1 MKLIKKYMQLF
12 TTIFFII
19 TSYISFS
26 YSNLFYNST
35 HSPDFYKYRNYF
47 NYYSGL
53 QDSTSLEQGN
63 LYFYFVSKIIESR
76 SDLLNVR
83 NYYEG
88 ISNSVQLANLF
99 IYLVGVVGLYKLL
112 SFRGYSKIK
121 ILFSLSILNF
131 FPPAIALRLILKP
144 EILIFTLFVW
154 SLYCIEV
161 YLENKDYFFLLNFIG
176 LISLI
181 ITTKVATGVIVSLFY
196 LIYFYKD
203 IINENLKTI
212 LLGFFLL
219 MFLFLSLSY
228 ENYLINDVLFFDHE
242 ISEEY
247 KFKADKS
254 FVYNLSLRDIIFSPY
269 PEFHNNSLLSIVVLE
284 TFNDHF
290 NLYWDNDES
299 VFAQGS
305 IVFFKENLKIY
316 LSILLTTFFYLTA
329 FWLARKNKKLYTLS
343 PLVGI
348 FVMTSFSLFILFE
361 PETGDMLKNYYYS
374 FLLILSF
381 IFIVNYFLNKNNVFF
396 IIFIGLTIS
405 TFLIY
410 GFPKNYDDLMIE
422 RINLQNETSF
432 TCNLNSYLIGSIE
445 NNCYKH
451 ETSFCEDVF
460 KNYTKPELVNGQLVE
475 NSFEKIYV
483 YEFMKDEVSKEIT
496 SYNDCVEYLKNGWK
510 PLTLYKIENR
520 MPFISVFLFYY
531 LIVTSV
537 LRKKVDINYF
547 W

>member
-1 MKLIKKYMQLF
+1 MKLFKKYKQHL

-53 QDSTSLEQGN
+53 QESTSLEQGN

-76 SDLLNVR
+76 SDLLNIR

-88 ISNSVQLANLF
+88 ISNSVQLANFL
-99 IYLVGVVGLYKLL
+99 IYFVGVVGLYKLL
-112 SFRGYSKIK
+112 SFREYSKIK
-121 ILFSLSILNF
+121 ILYSLSILNF

-144 EILIFTLFVW
+144 EILIFTLFIW

-161 YLENKDYFFLLNFIG
+161 YLESKDNFFLLNFIG
-176 LISLI
+176 LLSLI
-181 ITTKVATGVIVSLFY
+181 ITTKVTTGVIVSLFY

-203 IINENLKTI
+203 ILKENLKTI
-212 LLGFFLL
+212 FLGFFLL
-219 MFLFLSLSY
+219 VFLFISLSF
-228 ENYLINDVLFFDHE
+228 ENYLINDVFFFDHK

-247 KFKADKS
+247 KFKADLS
-254 FVYNLSLRDIIFSPY
+254 FVYNLSLSDVIFNPY
-269 PEFHNNSLLSIVVLE
+269 PEFHSNSLIGIVLLE

-290 NLYWDNDES
+290 NLYWNNDES

-305 IVFFKENLKIY
+305 IVFFKSNLKIY

-329 FWLARKNKKLYTLS
+329 LWLARKNKKLYTLS
-343 PLVGI
+343 PLIGI
-348 FVMTSFSLFILFE
+348 FVMTSFSLFILFQ

-396 IIFIGLTIS
+396 IIFIVLTIS
-405 TFLIY
+405 TFTIY

-432 TCNLNSYLIGSIE
+432 TCNLNSYLIESIE
-445 NNCYKH
+445 NNCYRH
-451 ETSFCEDVF
+451 ETSFCENVF
-460 KNYTKPELVNGQLVE
+460 KNYTKPELVNGLLVE
-475 NSFEKIYV
+475 NSFEKVSV
-483 YEFMKDEVSKEIT
+483 YEFKKDEVSKEIT
-496 SYNDCVEYLKNGWK
+496 SYNDCVKYLNNDWK

-520 MPFISVFLFYY
+520 MPFISVVLFYY

-537 LRKKVDINYF
+537 LRKIKVDINYF
-547 W
+547 

>member
-1 MKLIKKYMQLF
+1 MKLFKKYKQHL

-53 QDSTSLEQGN
+53 QESTSLEQGN

-76 SDLLNVR
+76 SDLLNIR

-88 ISNSVQLANLF
+88 ISNSIQLANFL

-112 SFRGYSKIK
+112 SFREYSKIK
-121 ILFSLSILNF
+121 ILYSLSILNF

-144 EILIFTLFVW
+144 EILIFTLFIW

-161 YLENKDYFFLLNFIG
+161 YLESKDYFFLLNFIG
-176 LISLI
+176 LLSLI

-203 IINENLKTI
+203 ILKENLKTI

-219 MFLFLSLSY
+219 VFLFISLSY
-228 ENYLINDVLFFDHE
+228 ENYLINDVYFFDHK

-247 KFKADKS
+247 KFKADIS
-254 FVYNLSLRDIIFSPY
+254 FVYNLSLSDVIFNPY
-269 PEFHNNSLLSIVVLE
+269 PEFHSNSLIGIVVLE

-290 NLYWDNDES
+290 NLYWNNDES

-305 IVFFKENLKIY
+305 IVFFKNNLKIY

-329 FWLARKNKKLYTLS
+329 LWLARKNKKLYTLS
-343 PLVGI
+343 PLIGI
-348 FVMTSFSLFILFE
+348 FVMTSFSLFILFQ

-396 IIFIGLTIS
+396 IIFIVLTIS
-405 TFLIY
+405 TFTIY

-432 TCNLNSYLIGSIE
+432 TCYLNSYLIGSIE
-445 NNCYKH
+445 NNCYRH
-451 ETSFCEDVF
+451 ETSFCENVF
-460 KNYTKPELVNGQLVE
+460 KNYTKPELVNGILVE
-475 NSFEKIYV
+475 NSFEKISV
-483 YEFMKDEVSKEIT
+483 YEFKKDEVSKEIT
-496 SYNDCVEYLKNGWK
+496 SYKDCVKYLNNDWK

-520 MPFISVFLFYY
+520 MPFISVVLFYY

-537 LRKKVDINYF
+537 LRKIKVDINYF
-547 W
+547 

>member
-1 MKLIKKYMQLF
+1 MKFFKKYKQHL

-53 QDSTSLEQGN
+53 QESTTLEQGN

-76 SDLLNVR
+76 SDLLNIR

-88 ISNSVQLANLF
+88 ISNSIQLANFL

-112 SFRGYSKIK
+112 SFREYSKIK
-121 ILFSLSILNF
+121 ILYSLSILNF

-144 EILIFTLFVW
+144 EILIFTLFIW

-161 YLENKDYFFLLNFIG
+161 YLESKDYFFLLNFIG
-176 LISLI
+176 LLSLI

-203 IINENLKTI
+203 ILKENLKTI

-219 MFLFLSLSY
+219 VFLFISLSY
-228 ENYLINDVLFFDHE
+228 ENYLINDVFFFDHK

-247 KFKADKS
+247 KFKADIS
-254 FVYNLSLRDIIFSPY
+254 FVYNLSLSDVIFNPY
-269 PEFHNNSLLSIVVLE
+269 PEFHSNSLIGIVVLE

-290 NLYWDNDES
+290 NLYWNNDES

-305 IVFFKENLKIY
+305 IVFFKSNLKIY

-329 FWLARKNKKLYTLS
+329 LWLARKNKKLYTQS
-343 PLVGI
+343 PLIGI
-348 FVMTSFSLFILFE
+348 FVMTSFSLFILFQ

-396 IIFIGLTIS
+396 IIFIVLTIS
-405 TFLIY
+405 TFTIY

-432 TCNLNSYLIGSIE
+432 TCNLNSYLIRSIE
-445 NNCYKH
+445 NNCYRH
-451 ETSFCEDVF
+451 ETSFCENVF
-460 KNYTKPELVNGQLVE
+460 KNYTKPELVNGLLVE
-475 NSFEKIYV
+475 NSFEKISV
-483 YEFMKDEVSKEIT
+483 YEFKKDEVSKEIT
-496 SYNDCVEYLKNGWK
+496 SYNDCVKYLNNDWK

-520 MPFISVFLFYY
+520 MPFISVVLFYY

-537 LRKKVDINYF
+537 LRKIKVDIKYY
-547 W
+547 

>member
-1 MKLIKKYMQLF
+1 MKLFKKYKQHL

-35 HSPDFYKYRNYF
+35 HSPDFYKYSNYF

-53 QDSTSLEQGN
+53 QESTSLEQGN
-63 LYFYFVSKIIESR
+63 LYFYLVSKIIESR
-76 SDLLNVR
+76 SDLLNIR

-88 ISNSVQLANLF
+88 ISNSVQLANFL
-99 IYLVGVVGLYKLL
+99 IYFVGVVGLYKLL
-112 SFRGYSKIK
+112 SFREYSKIK
-121 ILFSLSILNF
+121 ILYSLSILNF

-144 EILIFTLFVW
+144 EILIFTLFIW

-161 YLENKDYFFLLNFIG
+161 YLESKDYFFLLNFIG
-176 LISLI
+176 LLSLI

-203 IINENLKTI
+203 ILKENLKTI

-219 MFLFLSLSY
+219 VFLFISLSY
-228 ENYLINDVLFFDHE
+228 ENYLINDVFFFDHK

-247 KFKADKS
+247 KFKADIS
-254 FVYNLSLRDIIFSPY
+254 FVYNLSLSDVIFNPY
-269 PEFHNNSLLSIVVLE
+269 PEFHSNSLIGIVVLE

-290 NLYWDNDES
+290 NLYWNNDES

-305 IVFFKENLKIY
+305 IVFFKSNLKIY

-329 FWLARKNKKLYTLS
+329 LWLARKNKKLYTLS
-343 PLVGI
+343 PLIGI
-348 FVMTSFSLFILFE
+348 FVMTSFSLFILFQ

-381 IFIVNYFLNKNNVFF
+381 IFIVNYFLNKNNIFF
-396 IIFIGLTIS
+396 IIFIVLTIS
-405 TFLIY
+405 TFTIY
-410 GFPKNYDDLMIE
+410 GFPKNYEDLMID

-432 TCNLNSYLIGSIE
+432 TCYLNSYLIGNIE
-445 NNCYKH
+445 NNCYRH
-451 ETSFCEDVF
+451 ETSFCENVF
-460 KNYTKPELVNGQLVE
+460 KNYTKPELVNGLLVE
-475 NSFEKIYV
+475 NSFEKISV
-483 YEFMKDEVSKEIT
+483 YEFKKDEVSKEIT
-496 SYNDCVEYLKNGWK
+496 SYNDCVKYLNNDWK
-510 PLTLYKIENR
+510 PLTLYKVENR
-520 MPFISVFLFYY
+520 MPFISVVLFYY

-537 LRKKVDINYF
+537 LRKIKVDINYF
-547 W
+547 

>member
-1 MKLIKKYMQLF
+1 MKLFKKYKQLL

-53 QDSTSLEQGN
+53 QESTSLEQGN

-76 SDLLNVR
+76 SDLLNIR
-83 NYYEG
+83 NYYEV
-88 ISNSVQLANLF
+88 ISNSVQLANFL
-99 IYLVGVVGLYKLL
+99 IYFVGVVGLYKLL
-112 SFRGYSKIK
+112 SFREYSKIK
-121 ILFSLSILNF
+121 ILYSLSILNF

-144 EILIFTLFVW
+144 EILIFTLFIW

-161 YLENKDYFFLLNFIG
+161 YLESKDYFFLLNFIG
-176 LISLI
+176 LLSLI

-203 IINENLKTI
+203 ILKENLKTI
-212 LLGFFLL
+212 LLSFFLL
-219 MFLFLSLSY
+219 VFLFISLSY
-228 ENYLINDVLFFDHE
+228 ENYLINDVFFFDHK

-247 KFKADKS
+247 KFLADIS
-254 FVYNLSLRDIIFSPY
+254 FVYNLSLSDVIFNPY
-269 PEFHNNSLLSIVVLE
+269 PEFHSNSLIGIVVLE

-290 NLYWDNDES
+290 NLYWNNDES

-305 IVFFKENLKIY
+305 IVFFKSNLKIY
-316 LSILLTTFFYLTA
+316 VSILLTTFFYLTA
-329 FWLARKNKKLYTLS
+329 LWLARKNKKLYTLS

-348 FVMTSFSLFILFE
+348 FVMTSFSLFILFQ

-396 IIFIGLTIS
+396 IIFIVLTIS
-405 TFLIY
+405 TFTIY

-445 NNCYKH
+445 NNCYRH
-451 ETSFCEDVF
+451 ETSFCKDVF
-460 KNYTKPELVNGQLVE
+460 KNYTKPELVNGVLVE
-475 NSFEKIYV
+475 NSFEKISV
-483 YEFMKDEVSKEIT
+483 YEFKKDEVSKEIT
-496 SYNDCVEYLKNGWK
+496 SYNDCVKYLNNDWK

-520 MPFISVFLFYY
+520 MPFISVVLFYY

-537 LRKKVDINYF
+537 LRKIKVDINYF
-547 W
+547 